1 MSLLDRLKPGYL
13 VMLKNEEIRYP
24 FSAKHLQNKLASTN
38 HWVDLEYGTV
48 INLFLCLGLN
58 DYCPASLDKLFDHN
72 D

>member
-1 MSLLDRLKPGYL
+1 MSLLDRLKPEYL
-13 VMLKNEEIRYP
+13 LMLKNEEIKYP

-48 INLFLCLGLN
+48 INLLTFLELF
-58 DYCPASLDKLFDHN
+58 DYTPASLDKVFDHH

>member
-1 MSLLDRLKPGYL
+1 MSLLDRLKPEYL
-13 VMLKNEEIRYP
+13 VMLKNEEIKYP

-48 INLFLCLGLN
+48 LILLTFLELF
-58 DYCPASLDKLFDHN
+58 DYTPASLDKVFDHH